1 MLKYIETKYNDEFN
15 TFKDVHGNYTFLQ
28 TLTDGDPTV
37 AFTDH
42 PELINKA
49 IEAYKHAIKLFLRK

>member
-1 MLKYIETKYNDEFN
+1 MLKYIEIKYNDEFN
-15 TFKDVHGNYTFLQ
+15 TFKDVHGNYIFSQ
-28 TLTDGDPTV
+28 TLIDGDPT
-37 AFTDH
+37 AEFADH